1 MRFLPVVGLRPLSCL
16 TALALAACTSWQP
29 FAEGVD
35 RTRPTKLPYA
45 LRVTR
50 LDGSRTTLL
59 GPFLR
64 GDSLH
69 GRLLRDTL
77 SLPLRE
83 VRRLEQERFSI
94 TRSAALVLAVPAAFL
109 VVYLIECRDNRCTP
123 QY

>member
-1 MRFLPVVGLRPLSCL
+1 MRFLPTVGLRPLCCL
-16 TALALAACTSWQP
+16 AALALAACSSWRP
-29 FAEGVD
+29 FAEGLD
-35 RTRPTKLPYA
+35 QTRPTRLPYA

-69 GRLLRDTL
+69 GRVLRDTL
-77 SLPLRE
+77 SVPLRE
-83 VRRLEQERFSI
+83 VRRLEQDRFNI
-94 TRSAALVLAVPAAFL
+94 TRSVALVLAVPTAFL